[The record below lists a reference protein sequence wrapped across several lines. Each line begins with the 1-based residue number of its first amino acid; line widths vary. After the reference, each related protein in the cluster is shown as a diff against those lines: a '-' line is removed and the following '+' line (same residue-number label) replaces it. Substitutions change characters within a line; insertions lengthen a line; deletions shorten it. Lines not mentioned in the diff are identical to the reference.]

1 MSREEVFSFA
11 SLQDRMTICRYL
23 EVVRDG
29 FQQGT
34 INFSNKDNSLVLK
47 PHGLIRFEIKAGLQ
61 DKEVTLNLAFRW
73 EEQEEDKFSVNSFQK
88 TPEAD
93 QDN

>member
-1 MSREEVFSFA
+1 MSVEKVFSFA
-11 SLQDRMTICRYL
+11 SLQDRTTICRYL

-34 INFSNKDNSLVLK
+34 INFSHKDKSLILK
-47 PHGLIRFEIKAGLQ
+47 PHGLIRFEIKAGFQ
-61 DKEVTLNLAFRW
+61 EKEVMLNLAFRW
-73 EEQEEDKFSVNSFQK
+73 EEQEEDKFCADSFQE
-88 TPEAD
+88 TPGAD